1 MERTTRPWQT
11 LLGWGMA
18 AAVLA
23 WIAFRLFSRLSVEP
37 YIDFRAFYEAAEA
50 ARTGGDPYVPVFGMY
65 IYPPMLAAWMSPL
78 SLLPQTAAAW
88 VWFALGMVVSLLSLH
103 LTWKALRERFDF
115 PTGAGWF
122 GVVLGMVLVFGMTQT
137 RWEFEH
143 GQCDWLLLLCF
154 CVAFAALDRA
164 PWVVGMA
171 LGFAINIK
179 YLPVALL
186 VYLAT
191 RRRWREVAWSCA
203 GTLFWAM
210 TPALVYGWSRNGH
223 LLARGVSGLGK
234 LVGVEGE
241 GQPGMVYDL
250 AFERSISLPSAFA
263 RLAGLYGMGFGA
275 ALFATGVVAAVVFV
289 VGWAVYRRRGLS
301 LWVGRGGAA
310 ERLPGN
316 REIVALEWMVM
327 LALTMVFSPQTMFRH
342 TFLMLPLLMLAAGLA
357 VAGQTQRCR
366 RLAWVGLVVSGL
378 GAVGGDLLSLVAPR
392 PWWNFVGGS
401 SYAALGL
408 AYLTLVAGIEHV
420 QGRERITGA
429 VPERGVAA

>member
-1 MERTTRPWQT
+1 MPGSFGPVKLAPVRPTT
-11 LLGWGMA
+11 
-18 AAVLA
+18 
-23 WIAFRLFSRLSVEP
+23 
-37 YIDFRAFYEAAEA
+37 
-50 ARTGGDPYVPVFGMY
+50 
-65 IYPPMLAAWMSPL
+65 
-78 SLLPQTAAAW
+78 
-88 VWFALGMVVSLLSLH
+88 
-103 LTWKALRERFDF
+103 
-115 PTGAGWF
+115 GWF
-122 GVVLGMVLVFGMTQT
+122 GVVLGMVLVFGMTQA

-154 CVAFAALDRA
+154 CIAFAALDRA

-191 RRRWREVAWSCA
+191 RRRWREVAWSCI
-203 GTLFWAM
+203 GTLFWAI

-275 ALFATGVVAAVVFV
+275 ALLATGVVAAAVFA

-357 VAGQTQRCR
+357 VAGATPRCR
-366 RLAWVGLVVSGL
+366 RLAWAGLVVSCL

-408 AYLTLVAGIEHV
+408 AYLTLVAGIEHM
-420 QGRERITGA
+420 QGRER
-429 VPERGVAA
+429 RGVELEQSTRVAA